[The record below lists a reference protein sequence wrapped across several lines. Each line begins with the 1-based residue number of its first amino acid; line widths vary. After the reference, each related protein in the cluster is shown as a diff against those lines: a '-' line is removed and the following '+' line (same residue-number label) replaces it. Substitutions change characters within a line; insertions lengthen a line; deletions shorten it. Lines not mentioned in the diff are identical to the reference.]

1 MLRNAF
7 PGEREIIGLQRSG
20 VLASRVQV
28 PCLLE
33 LIWSYWHEEGML
45 VQSIERDHA
54 GASRTS
60 ARRAT
65 ATRSRTSS
73 STRCGRSATCLW
85 GYIQDEQNLLTV
97 KRRAYEYDHQY
108 GLALYG
114 KAVPP
119 LRPADSRSKF
129 LEAFHH
135 LLHRCSLFYKE
146 DNDTTVIADGFPLLN
161 ALKEVHLLLA
171 EGAHNQFGDLPWTA
185 RGEMLIQQW
194 LLSRPEMRDFLQG
207 RRMVPYKEPWMAQVD
222 TMKSLQGWTDIPVTH
237 FRDLGVYG
245 EQILLSIR
253 YGDWI
258 DINNEDAAKNWAR
271 SWRPEIQSYLHAYR
285 AVTGMDLTNPTPST
299 TPCRRSTCRSG
310 WRCNGH
316 GEDTKMRMPCAC
328 GCCGTCAQQPRDPTI
343 SEGTMNR
350 FEAQGLGDFEF
361 EAFDGAEFEDA
372 NFGEAE
378 FGEGEFGE
386 GEFLGGEFE
395 GEWEGEVRDHRR
407 RPAPQAAVRV
417 RDYRRPAVSRP
428 SYRPAAWSSRSRS
441 YSRRLDGERERAMGP
456 VRCRVRGP
464 APGRV
469 PGPLPHTVLRG
480 NSTGGDSRA
489 CHRNGIGAV
498 NIRAGIGGSD
508 KVRASPARR
517 RAGAATGR
525 WRRRYP
531 YGRYGSGSAY
541 AQPDY
546 DEPAEPPY
554 EEPPMPPPVIVAA
567 PPPPPP
573 RRRWRSR
580 PSSRRRRKARRQAQA
595 QAKAEEFF
603 IEPEAFEFDM
613 ELPGYEGEL
622 FESGFGEFE
631 SGPSPLPDP
640 PVDKNPVNGCGTPG
654 RPFDDFAFGSPTVPA
669 KHGPRIQGTGSNHRQ
684 IVDHQYQNCDPYRL
698 PRRPYRRH
706 REGK

>member
-1 MLRNAF
+1 M
-7 PGEREIIGLQRSG
+7 
-20 VLASRVQV
+20 
-28 PCLLE
+28 
-33 LIWSYWHEEGML
+33 
-45 VQSIERDHA
+45 
-54 GASRTS
+54 
-60 ARRAT
+60 
-65 ATRSRTSS
+65 
-73 STRCGRSATCLW
+73 
-85 GYIQDEQNLLTV
+85 
-97 KRRAYEYDHQY
+97 
-108 GLALYG
+108 
-114 KAVPP
+114 
-119 LRPADSRSKF
+119 
-129 LEAFHH
+129 
-135 LLHRCSLFYKE
+135 
-146 DNDTTVIADGFPLLN
+146 IADGFALLN

-222 TMKSLQGWTDIPVTH
+222 TMKSLQGWTDVTVTH

-245 EQILLSIR
+245 EQILLIDPLR
-253 YGDWI
+253 RLDRHQRRGLRQELGALVAAGDP
-258 DINNEDAAKNWAR
+258 ELPAR
-271 SWRPEIQSYLHAYR
+271 L
-285 AVTGMDLTNPTPST
+285 
-299 TPCRRSTCRSG
+299 PCRDRHRPDQP
-310 WRCNGH
+310 RHRRPHHAGH
-316 GEDTKMRMPCAC
+316 PPAEAAGDATGTVKMRTRCAC

-350 FEAQGLGDFEF
+350 FEAQGSGDYEF
-361 EAFDGAEFEDA
+361 EAFDGAELETG
-372 NFGEAE
+372 FGEAE

-428 SYRPAAWSSRSRS
+428 GYRPAAWSSRSRS
-441 YSRRLDGERERAMGP
+441 YSAPQLDGERERAMGP

-469 PGPLPHTVLRG
+469 PGPLRHTVLRG
-480 NSTGGDSRA
+480 NGTGGDSPA
-489 CHRNGIGAV
+489 CRRNGIGAV
-498 NIRAGIGGSD
+498 SIRAGIGSSD
-508 KVRASPARR
+508 KVRATPARR
-517 RAGAATGR
+517 RGWGSYGR

-531 YGRYGSGSAY
+531 YGRYGYGSAY

-573 RRRWRSR
+573 R
-580 PSSRRRRKARRQAQA
+580 PPMAEPPVEPPPAQGQAGQAQA

-603 IEPEAFEFDM
+603 IQPEAFEFDM
-613 ELPGYEGEL
+613 ELPGYEGES

-669 KHGPRIQGTGSNHRQ
+669 KHGPRIKGLAQIIVKSWITNTRTAIRTVCLEGHTDDIGKASDNLKLGQARAEDLRDKLRQAIFDEATKIGYGPQITNSVTILVSSKGEGDPADTSGT
-684 IVDHQYQNCDPYRL
+684 DL
-698 PRRPYRRH
+698 ARRRNRRV
-706 REGK
+706 RFAFST